1 MNKVALRYQAIY
13 LDVKDID
20 MSREP
25 SAPALAFL
33 ARLRERGYTV
43 TEELLHALYAVPSS
57 TLADIT
63 KDIDEALGV
72 NLNWMPLVKGWDTPT
87 GESFAD
93 HLVTWFVNLIGA
105 EVPGTE
111 LPCGHLI
118 PDGTF
123 PLERYNGCPFCGR
136 PFRTANYVYK
146 GQGSK
151 LKELRLMRKADMQH
165 LFETLLTSSTPL
177 DATQLDSLRL
187 LIQNSKLEPQDLK
200 TSKPYNLI
208 VMRETR
214 MVVVDALVEQERD
227 EEAQSLFET
236 PTDILRFLWFKKTQQ
251 LQLIE
256 PRTLIAHARRLN
268 RHLWAVV
275 DQSQA
280 AGETMRENLK
290 LKYNRSWCR
299 RVAGWLNNLPM
310 EPRVSAE
317 NMNSK
322 RGMWV
327 RMIHALRLGEY
338 SRKQGYERLRELLNV
353 FYKQDY
359 TTWQGQLDAAFAH
372 NEGQTGVGM
381 LVQRPGLFARSLYA
395 AILHFGDETV
405 LNAFRTVVNKVPA
418 RLLLSLANGAEA
430 YFDPDGIGGERVVR
444 PITGTPK
451 NIPLNKLLSL
461 YSLEDRRKMSDS
473 IAKLFLQ
480 SIEQHYIKSLI
491 SNPLIPNPVF
501 VYIAPALYDIP
512 VPVGDR
518 STTIQDTSC
527 ALQGTRF
534 AVVGDAVRLFLQWGK
549 GLPAQP
555 LDMDLSARMV
565 MKNGEVVECAYFNLA
580 PTLGK
585 NEKGEDIFL
594 GAKHSGDIRSIPDQ
608 VGTAEYIELE
618 LPLLERTGVRYVVF
632 TCNAYSNGALSPNLM
647 VGWMS
652 SENPMTISEQDGV
665 AYDPSCVQHIVR
677 VGEANLSKGL
687 VFGVLKVAERE
698 IVWMEIPFTAQ
709 IISQLNGGLVENMLR
724 RLENK
729 VSIGQLLELKAK
741 AQKQMLVN
749 NPEDANEQYTYEW
762 ALNSAEVANTLLN

>member
-1 MNKVALRYQAIY
+1 MNKVALRYQALY
-13 LDVKDID
+13 LDVADID
-20 MSREP
+20 MRREP
-25 SAPALAFL
+25 TAPVLAFV

-43 TEELLHALYAVPSS
+43 SEELLHALYAVPAT

-63 KDIDEALGV
+63 ADIDEALGV

-87 GESFAD
+87 GESFMD
-93 HLVTWFVNLIGA
+93 HLVTWFVNVTGSD
-105 EVPGTE
+105 VPGTQ

-123 PLERYNGCPFCGR
+123 PLERYNGCPFCGT
-136 PFRTANYVYK
+136 PFRTVNYVYK

-151 LKELRLMRKADMQH
+151 LKELRLMRRADMQH
-165 LFETLLTSSTPL
+165 LLETLLTSTTPL

-187 LIQNSKLEPQDLK
+187 LIKNEELRIKNGLVPQ
-200 TSKPYNLI
+200 
-208 VMRETR
+208 MRETR
-214 MVVVDALVEQERD
+214 MVVVDALVEQGRD
-227 EEAQSLFET
+227 REVQSLFDT
-236 PTDILRFLWFKKTQQ
+236 PTDILRFLWYKKTGQ

-280 AGETMRENLK
+280 AGETMRKNLK

-317 NMNSK
+317 DMNPK

-327 RMIHALRLGEY
+327 RFIHALRLGEY
-338 SRKQGYERLRELLNV
+338 SRKPGYEHLHELLDI
-353 FYKQDY
+353 FYKHNFA
-359 TTWQGQLDAAFAH
+359 TWQGKLNEAFVKGD
-372 NEGQTGVGM
+372 GQRAVNM
-381 LVQRPGLFARSLYA
+381 LVQRPGLFARSLFA
-395 AILHFGDETV
+395 SMLHFGDETA
-405 LNAFRTVVNKVPA
+405 LNAFRMIVDKVPA
-418 RLLLSLANGAEA
+418 RLLLSLANSAEA

-461 YSLEDRRKMSDS
+461 YSLGDRRKMSDS
-473 IAKLFLQ
+473 IAEIFLQ
-480 SIEQHYIKSLI
+480 SMEHRYIES
-491 SNPLIPNPVF
+491 LIPNPLPPNP
-501 VYIAPALYDIP
+501 VYIDPRLYDIP
-512 VPVGDR
+512 MAVGDR

-534 AVVGDAVRLFLQWGK
+534 KVEGNAVRLFLQWGK
-549 GLPAQP
+549 GLPAQA
-555 LDMDLSARMV
+555 LDMDLSARLV
-565 MKNGEVVECAYFNLA
+565 LHTGEVVECAYFNLA
-580 PTLGK
+580 PSID
-585 NEKGEDIFL
+585 GENQGETMPV

-618 LPLLERTGVRYVVF
+618 LSLLERANVRYVVF

-652 SENPMTISEQDGV
+652 SEHPMKISEEDGV
-665 AYDPSCVQHIVR
+665 AYDPSTVQHIVR

-687 VFGVLKVAERE
+687 VFGILKVKERE

-724 RLENK
+724 RLEHK
-729 VSIGQLLELKAK
+729 VSIGQLLEVKVK
-741 AQKQMLVN
+741 AQKKMLVS
-749 NPEDANEQYTYEW
+749 NPEDADEQYTYEW
-762 ALNSAEVANTLLN
+762 ALNSAEVTNTLL